1 MGAGRGYNFGG
12 GFAVLF
18 KEKLIAD
25 KALLALVAGLFA
37 VGLVALYS
45 AGGEERF
52 WRQLW
57 RGLAGIGVMMAI
69 SYLPPRGQRVAAIVF
84 FAAAVVALLAVL
96 VFGIKINN
104 ARRWLSVGDYNVQPS
119 EFMKIALPLGLA
131 FLYALTTKAGI
142 TGGGGRHILF
152 LLITAAIA
160 GLVAM
165 QPDLGTAVIL
175 AGTGAATVFFGGI
188 GWRWIAALM
197 TAAVLSLP
205 LAWKFVLKE
214 YQKTRI
220 ETLFDPYQDALGSGY
235 HTIQSQIAIGSGG
248 VWGKGFLAG
257 TQAQL
262 GFLPERHTDFIFA
275 VYAEEFGLAG
285 AALLVALAVLLC
297 LRCLRIAGRAP
308 DLFGRLAV
316 AGIAA
321 GFFLTFGV
329 NLCMVSG
336 LLPVV
341 GMPLPLVSYGG
352 TSLLTTFAGFGI
364 VLAVARRGG
373 KV

>member
-1 MGAGRGYNFGG
+1 MTHQGG
-12 GFAVLF
+12 IIPVMAADFFVR
-18 KEKLIAD
+18 KKLIVD
-25 KALLALVAGLFA
+25 KTLLMLVGA
-37 VGLVALYS
+37 VFVIGLVALYS

-52 WRQLW
+52 WRQLG
-57 RGLAGIGVMMAI
+57 RGVAGIALMFAL
-69 SYLPPRGQRVAAIVF
+69 SYLPLRGQR
-84 FAAAVVALLAVL
+84 AAAMIFFVGGILALLAVL
-96 VFGIKINN
+96 AFGIKINN
-104 ARRWLSVGDYNVQPS
+104 ARRWLGFGDFYVQPS
-119 EFMKIALPLGLA
+119 EFMKLALPMGLA
-131 FLYALTTKAGI
+131 VWYALTPDAGS
-142 TGGGGRHILF
+142 GRH
-152 LLITAAIA
+152 LLLLLATLAIA
-160 GLVAM
+160 GLVAA
-165 QPDLGTAVIL
+165 QPDLGTALIL
-175 AGTGAATVFFGGI
+175 AGAGAATVFFGGI
-188 GWRWIAALM
+188 GWRWIMALGFG
-197 TAAVLSLP
+197 ALLSLP

-220 ETLFDPYQDALGSGY
+220 ETLFDPFQDALGSGY

-248 VWGKGFLAG
+248 VWGKGFQAG

-275 VYAEEFGLAG
+275 VYAEEFGLFG

-297 LRCLRIAGRAP
+297 WRCLWIAARAP
-308 DLFGRLAV
+308 DVFGRLAV
-316 AGIAA
+316 AGIAS

-364 VLAVARRGG
+364 VLAVARRSGRQQ
-373 KV
+373 

>member
-1 MGAGRGYNFGG
+1 M
-12 GFAVLF
+12 
-18 KEKLIAD
+18 
-25 KALLALVAGLFA
+25 ALVAGLFA

-45 AGGEERF
+45 AGGEDRF

-57 RGLAGIGVMMAI
+57 RGVAGIVAMFAL
-69 SYLPPRGQRVAAIVF
+69 SFLPPRGQR
-84 FAAAVVALLAVL
+84 AAAVVFFAVGIIALLAVL
-96 VFGIKINN
+96 VFGVKINN
-104 ARRWLSVGDYNVQPS
+104 ARRWLSFGNYNVQPS

-131 FLYALTTKAGI
+131 FLYALTASAKAAI
-142 TGGGGRHILF
+142 GGGRHLLF
-152 LLITAAIA
+152 LLITAVIA

-165 QPDLGTAVIL
+165 QPDLGTAIIL

-188 GWRWIAALM
+188 GWRWITALSFAALM
-197 TAAVLSLP
+197 SLP
-205 LAWKFVLKE
+205 LAWRFVLKE

-248 VWGKGFLAG
+248 VWGKGFQAG

-285 AALLVALAVLLC
+285 AALLVALAVLLF

-308 DLFGRLAV
+308 DMFGRLAV

-321 GFFLTFGV
+321 GFFLTFIV

-352 TSLLTTFAGFGI
+352 TSLLTTFFGFGI
-364 VLAVARRGG
+364 VLAVARKTRRQGG
-373 KV
+373 

>member
-1 MGAGRGYNFGG
+1 MRGLFG
-12 GFAVLF
+12 
-18 KEKLIAD
+18 KKLIAD
-25 KALLALVAGLFA
+25 KALLALVAALFA
-37 VGLVALYS
+37 IGLVALYS
-45 AGGEERF
+45 AGGEDRF

-57 RGLAGIGVMMAI
+57 RGVIGIAAMMAI
-69 SYLPPRGQRVAAIVF
+69 SFLPPRGQRTAAVVC

-96 VFGIKINN
+96 AFGVKINN
-104 ARRWLSVGDYNVQPS
+104 ARRWLGFGSYNVQPS

-131 FLYALTTKAGI
+131 FLYALTTTAGKSI
-142 TGGGGRHILF
+142 GGGRHLLF
-152 LLITAAIA
+152 LVITAAIA
-160 GLVAM
+160 GLVAA
-165 QPDLGTAVIL
+165 QPDLGTALIL
-175 AGTGAATVFFGGI
+175 AGTGAATVFFAGI

-205 LAWKFVLKE
+205 LVWRFVLKE

-285 AALLVALAVLLC
+285 AAVLVALAVLLC
-297 LRCLRIAGRAP
+297 LRCLRIAAKAP
-308 DLFGRLAV
+308 DVFGRLA
-316 AGIAA
+316 AGGIAA

-364 VLAVARRGG
+364 ILAVARRKRKYGSMG
-373 KV
+373 E